1 MGMIKKIDR
10 FWKEHKDTIKN
21 VIIAVA
27 VPVAIA
33 SLMGLRSMEK
43 VIVENDLTDLF
54 YGEVDIEAE

>member
-1 MGMIKKIDR
+1 MIKKIDR